1 MKYNDLD
8 LKNWQE
14 LDINT
19 DSLWIISQRDKTGKH
34 NNGIMS
40 VSMTKCTCKH
50 RPIGVAPPIVT
61 GKQIGRAHV

>member
-19 DSLWIISQRDKTGKH
+19 DSLWIISQRDKTDKH
-34 NNGIMS
+34 KNGE
-40 VSMTKCTCKH
+40 KYCE
-50 RPIGVAPPIVT
+50 
-61 GKQIGRAHV
+61 

>member
-19 DSLWIISQRDKTGKH
+19 DSLWIIKESDK
-34 NNGIMS
+34 S
-40 VSMTKCTCKH
+40 
-50 RPIGVAPPIVT
+50 
-61 GKQIGRAHV
+61 GRN

>member
-19 DSLWIISQRDKTGKH
+19 DSLWINNQRDKTGKH
-34 NNGIMS
+34 KNG
-40 VSMTKCTCKH
+40 
-50 RPIGVAPPIVT
+50 
-61 GKQIGRAHV
+61 

>member
-19 DSLWIISQRDKTGKH
+19 DSLWIIKERDKSGKH
-34 NNGIMS
+34 KNG
-40 VSMTKCTCKH
+40 
-50 RPIGVAPPIVT
+50 
-61 GKQIGRAHV
+61 